1 MPVCHAAP
9 RASRC
14 GAGVGATTTHLA
26 AASTST
32 NANASAN
39 AKGAG
44 GEGTADEYDFST
56 FAWVNP
62 RSGLWPS

>member
-9 RASRC
+9 RASRG
-14 GAGVGATTTHLA
+14 GAGVGAITTHLT

-32 NANASAN
+32 NANTSAKC
-39 AKGAG
+39 AV
-44 GEGTADEYDFST
+44 GEGGADEYDFST
-56 FAWVNP
+56 FTWVNP